1 MLNLI
6 LIFFLFFILKLNQ
19 LWYPYVLES
28 ERRNKSYSNS
38 LILTTQSKLPDS
50 KLESNIISFCYKLG
64 FIPTKN

>member
-6 LIFFLFFILKLNQ
+6 LIFFWFFILKLNQ

-50 KLESNIISFCYKLG
+50 KLESNIISFCYILG